1 MYQRHPVCDKCVE
14 YMKYNSEEAQDM
26 PKCHITKMAK
36 SSIWLK
42 IALFASPSLATRPL
56 QVPAPQ
62 RGLYLGPKADFDA
75 NFRASQCDP
84 KTRCYRAERL
94 MFSGSCTQAIRAQR
108 SPGIF
113 KLSPGQ

>member
-1 MYQRHPVCDKCVE
+1 MYQRHPVCDKCVYE

-36 SSIWLK
+36 SIYGLK
-42 IALFASPSLATRPL
+42 IALFASPSLAVYGRYRYT
-56 QVPAPQ
+56 APQ

-108 SPGIF
+108 SWEFSG
-113 KLSPGQ
+113 